1 MIVQILMH
9 NSHSLMYPEVPS
21 PRFKPITKAVVSKP
35 SNQKTKPT
43 AKNAKNSKN
52 KVFNQRLASIPID
65 FQLQIN
71 RINNYIKQRNNNL
84 VNSNKAQITRSKD
97 KDEDKSKYKDKGIFE
112 HLNSYF

>member
-1 MIVQILMH
+1 MH

-21 PRFKPITKAVVSKP
+21 PRFKTITKAVVSKS
-35 SNQKTKPT
+35 SNQKTKPV
-43 AKNAKNSKN
+43 AKVAKNSKN
-52 KVFNQRLASIPID
+52 KVLNQRFKSIPID

-112 HLNSYF
+112 HKKSYF

>member
-52 KVFNQRLASIPID
+52 KVFN
-65 FQLQIN
+65 
-71 RINNYIKQRNNNL
+71 
-84 VNSNKAQITRSKD
+84 
-97 KDEDKSKYKDKGIFE
+97 
-112 HLNSYF
+112 